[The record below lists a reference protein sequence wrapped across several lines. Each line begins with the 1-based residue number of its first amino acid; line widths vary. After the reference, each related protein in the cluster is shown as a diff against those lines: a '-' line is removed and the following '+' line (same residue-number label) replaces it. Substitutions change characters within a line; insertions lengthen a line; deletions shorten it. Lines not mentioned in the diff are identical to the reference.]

1 MADLSLAVGLA
12 LCVFLLSGG
21 GSRAAVAA
29 SAQYTHLQA
38 SSRGS
43 NISKEMMMI
52 QRNLLANGLGITL
65 QMG

>member
-21 GSRAAVAA
+21 GGGAAAV
-29 SAQYTHLQA
+29 SARYTHLQA

-43 NISKEMMMI
+43 NISKEMMMTR
-52 QRNLLANGLGITL
+52 RNLLANGLGKTPP
-65 QMG
+65 MG